1 MKTSASPFTA
11 LALAEQQLSTL
22 DAALLRRRLKQTQSP
37 CDVEVSVAGRLLK
50 AFCSNDYLGFANHPQ
65 LIAAMAE
72 GAAQYGVGS
81 GASHLISGHSQA
93 HDLLET
99 ELARTQAKHIDDAR
113 ALFFCTG
120 YLANITAVTAL
131 AGLGLGLRAAN
142 PNAGISIYSAKLNH
156 ASLID
161 GVKLAA
167 AQTKAAV
174 HLFDHTNLA
183 HLTEMLQADS
193 AAHKLIVTD
202 GVFSMDGD
210 LAPVTDL
217 LTIAKAH
224 DALLI
229 VDDAHGFGV
238 LGKYGHG
245 ILEHFH
251 IQSDRI
257 VYIGTLGKA
266 AGVSGAFVCAHQTLM
281 ECLIQKGRP
290 YIYSTATPPAIAHTV
305 LASLHLIEGEEG
317 QARRTHLN
325 QLIAI
330 WRQEMKLHHWQASSS
345 MTPIQPL
352 VLGSN
357 AAALFASKQLD
368 EAGYWIPAIRP
379 PTVPEGSARLR
390 ITFSANHSTQA
401 VRELISEL
409 QKIEASV
416 HNASETKTV

>member
-1 MKTSASPFTA
+1 MKPSVRPFTA
-11 LALAEQQLSTL
+11 LALAQQQLDTL
-22 DAALLRRRLKQTQSP
+22 DASLLRRSLKQTQSP
-37 CDVEVSVAGRLLK
+37 CDVEVTVVGRQLK
-50 AFCSNDYLGFANHPQ
+50 AFCSNDYLGFANHPR

-72 GAAQYGVGS
+72 GAERYGVGS
-81 GASHLISGHSQA
+81 GASHLISGHSLA
-93 HDLLET
+93 HDLLEAD
-99 ELARTQAKHIDDAR
+99 LARTQEKHIENAS

-120 YLANITAVTAL
+120 YLANITAITAL
-131 AGLGLGLRAAN
+131 AGLGLQAEKQ
-142 PNAGISIYSAKLNH
+142 NAGIGIYSAKLNH

-167 AQTKAAV
+167 AQTKASV
-174 HLFDHTNLA
+174 HLFDHTKLA
-183 HLTEMLQADS
+183 DLNEMLQADAS
-193 AAHKLIVTD
+193 AHKLIVTD

-210 LAPVTDL
+210 LAPVADL
-217 LTIAKAH
+217 LSIAEAH

-229 VDDAHGFGV
+229 VDDAHGFGA

-245 ILEHFH
+245 ILEHCQ

-266 AGVSGAFVCAHQTLM
+266 AGVSGAFVCAHKTLM

-317 QARRTHLN
+317 QARRAHLN

-330 WRQEMKLHHWQASSS
+330 WHQELQLKHWHMSSS

-357 AAALFASKQLD
+357 AAALSASQQLD

-390 ITFSANHSTQA
+390 ITFSANHSIEA

-409 QKIEASV
+409 QKIEANV
-416 HNASETKTV
+416 HTSGETKTA